1 MQRIVRRNDRAKQ
14 EASKTKRRHTLVAA
28 RRRVVRKITTD
39 DRVGENYF
47 STISLFRLENSL
59 RISFLSLSA
68 TSAFPIASH
77 LYLQSAVERL
87 RFTIDRRDIFFS
99 DESDWATVG
108 QSYLEPVAAAF
119 EDTEPS
125 IFADFTN
132 AVRCEARIVPDR

>member
-1 MQRIVRRNDRAKQ
+1 VA
-14 EASKTKRRHTLVAA
+14 RHV
-28 RRRVVRKITTD
+28 
-39 DRVGENYF
+39 
-47 STISLFRLENSL
+47 
-59 RISFLSLSA
+59 FLSWIEVRPSEHDFSSCPALSI
-68 TSAFPIASH
+68 TNGSYSHDLLLTAFPIASH

-132 AVRCEARIVPDR
+132 AVRCEARIVPD